1 MESNYKEKIIEKYSG
16 GGEVNR
22 AAQSGPYAMEFIYTK
37 KALDSYIDT
46 SKRVIELGCGGGYY
60 LMHYAP
66 KCKEYLGVDLSPVNV
81 EIVKAQIKEHQ
92 YPNADVILG
101 DATNLTAIS
110 DASYDV
116 VLCLGP
122 LYHLKREDR
131 KQSIAECKRIC
142 RPGGVIAFA
151 FINKIGAIAK
161 FGHADGWV
169 NVLTPAIGECVLERG
184 TDDVNTDIFFFTMPE
199 EIIEDTE
206 AVGLKRIRMT
216 GVDFLVLEEEIEG
229 FTEEQRRIWF
239 QFADAVAGSEY
250 ATALSNHALFICE
263 REETS

>member
-1 MESNYKEKIIEKYSG
+1 MERNYKEKIIEKYSG

-22 AAQSGPYAMEFIYTK
+22 AAQTGPYAMEFIYTK
-37 KALDSYIDT
+37 KALDGYIDS

-81 EIVKAQIKEHQ
+81 DIVKAQLADSGYE
-92 YPNADVILG
+92 NADVMLG
-101 DATNLTAIS
+101 DATALTAIA
-110 DASYDV
+110 DESYDV

-122 LYHLKREDR
+122 MYHLNREDR
-131 KQSIAECKRIC
+131 KLCIAECKRIC

-161 FGHADGWV
+161 FGHGAGWEH
-169 NVLTPAIGECVLERG
+169 VLTPAIGECVLKRG

-199 EIIEDTE
+199 EMIEDTE

-216 GVDFLVLEEEIEG
+216 GVDFLVLEEEIDS
-229 FTEEQRRIWF
+229 FTDEQRRIWF

-250 ATALSNHALFICE
+250 ATALSNHALFICK
-263 REETS
+263 RE